1 MLHNVIIVP
10 DGYNGET
17 IILDITPIREDGPLV
32 LLRCIEVG
40 KEHLTR
46 WVYKDHI
53 VNVNKMVD

>member
-1 MLHNVIIVP
+1 MLHDVVIVP

-17 IILDITPIREDGPLV
+17 IILGKTPIREDGPLV
-32 LLRCIEVG
+32 LLRCIEFG

-53 VNVNKMVD
+53 VNANKMVE